1 MGCICLFGFVG
12 RSALLVVWME
22 VSGGYWGFVGQ
33 VLYKGALIGN
43 KKASW

>member
-1 MGCICLFGFVG
+1 MGCVCLFGFVG

-22 VSGGYWGFVGQ
+22 VNGGDWGFVGR
-33 VLYKGALIGN
+33 VLYKGALAGI